1 MTMLARV
8 LSVVLLAFP
17 APVTSPAA
25 QPAGDVAEFLAERM
39 AAVEAPG
46 LSYALVNRDR
56 IVSSGAWGTDG
67 HGRPMTTHTP
77 VGFGSVAKPVTA
89 VAVMRLVDAGTVGLD
104 DPVVEHLPWF
114 RLADQEHAGRITV
127 RHLLEQTSG
136 LAPDDGFARSDLGDN
151 EPGALRRWVVSLSG
165 VGPNAAPGER
175 HQYNPANAQILGAMV
190 EEVSGLTFAEYLDR
204 EVFGPLDMADA
215 VADGPTAAEE
225 LPPGHEFYFGG
236 VRVSDAEFDTSGV
249 PYGYL
254 AGSVTDLAHLAMVH
268 TDDGRFHGGEVLSE
282 QAVRDLRRGGPRAGV
297 GHYGLGWRIGAL
309 DTVDTEIVWH
319 AGASPGYHTVL
330 ITAPDT
336 GWAVAVQQ
344 NVWSPL
350 VDEQLN
356 AAAFGALTIALGGT
370 PDPPA
375 DSSTGT
381 LLLVGMGALVLVLVA
396 GIGWTVRRAVRRRS
410 HRPWL
415 GAVGWGGFGAVAA
428 LGVGLW
434 LPGTAGLTLRHVL
447 LFMPDVG
454 QLSFAV
460 VVLGSALVLARLALL
475 PLELRRRR
483 AGTG

>member
-1 MTMLARV
+1 MFAHV

-17 APVTSPAA
+17 APVTQQS
-25 QPAGDVAEFLAERM
+25 AGPEEFLVERM
-39 AAVEAPG
+39 AAVHAPG

-67 HGRPMTTHTP
+67 FGRPMTTRTP

-89 VAVMRLVDAGTVGLD
+89 TAVLRLVDAGTVGLD

-114 RLADQEHAGRITV
+114 RLADQEHAARITV

-136 LAPDDGFARSDLGDN
+136 LAPADGYARSDIGDN
-151 EPGALRRWVVSLSG
+151 APGALRRWVEGLADVS
-165 VGPNAAPGER
+165 PNAAPGER

-190 EEVSGLTFAEYLDR
+190 EEVSGLTFAEFLDR

-215 VADGPTAAEE
+215 IADADAAEE
-225 LPPGHEFYFGG
+225 LPPGHEYHFGS

-254 AGSVTDLAHLAMVH
+254 AGSVTDLAHLAILH
-268 TDDGRFHGGEVLSE
+268 TDAGRFHGRQVLSE
-282 QAVRDLRRGGPRAGV
+282 RTVRDIQRGGPRAAG
-297 GHYGLGWRIGAL
+297 GHYGLGWRVGTL
-309 DTVDTEIVWH
+309 DTVDTRIVWH

-350 VDEQLN
+350 ADEQLN
-356 AAAFGALTIALGGT
+356 AAAFGALTIALGGR

-375 DSSTGT
+375 DSSTRT
-381 LLLVGMGALVLVLVA
+381 WLLVGMGTLVLVLA
-396 GIGWTVRRAVRRRS
+396 GGLGWSIRRPLVPRPG
-410 HRPWL
+410 RPWL
-415 GAVGWGGFGAVAA
+415 AAVGWIVLGAVAA
-428 LGVGLW
+428 LGVGRW
-434 LPGTAGLTLRHVL
+434 LPGSFDLTLRHVL

-454 QLSFAV
+454 QLSVAV
-460 VVLGSALVLARLALL
+460 VVLGVALVLARMALL
-475 PLELRRRR
+475 PLELRRPGRR
-483 AGTG
+483 PSLP